1 MVVGRDRCWVLSHRK
16 GGVALEVLAVKEC
29 VEANLFAGAMLYHRP
44 VALLTNARPAVSLGL
59 PFEHGEG
66 ELSQGSDF
74 DRLSDEQAVRLLG
87 LLRKP
92 TLRHWVRLWSRA
104 HATQS

>member
-59 PFEHGEG
+59 PFDPGKASVAGE
-66 ELSQGSDF
+66 
-74 DRLSDEQAVRLLG
+74 RLRQAL
-87 LLRKP
+87 
-92 TLRHWVRLWSRA
+92 
-104 HATQS
+104 